1 MTENNHYDE
10 LEGRSADERSKGQF
24 KKLVA
29 QLVHAKEN
37 ASFFSDVLKD
47 IDPSCITD
55 TKALAGIPVTR
66 KSDLVEGQKKLPP
79 FGGMTALNLG
89 QIGRLFQSPGP
100 IYDPEGRQTDY
111 WRTARA
117 FHAAGFRAND
127 VVLNT
132 LSYHMTPGGFI
143 LDGGASALG
152 CAVIPAGPGNT
163 EQQLEIIRDL
173 KPNGYCGTPS
183 FLRIL
188 LEKADAQ
195 NVDTSCF
202 KKALVTGEALPPSV
216 RDWFVARGIQ
226 VGQVYATADLGAIAY
241 ESLAGEGLIV
251 DEGVLVEI
259 VRPGTNDPVAIGEV
273 GEVVVTNLNSQAYPL
288 IRFGTGDLSAV
299 LEGNSPCGRTN
310 MRIKGWMGRADQTTK
325 VKGMF
330 VHPGQINQVVKAHTQ
345 IQKGRLVVS
354 NDDNRDAMTLQCE
367 VEAGNDDLIQ
377 AIAQSMQTICKL
389 RGAVELVSL
398 GSLANDGK
406 VIDDIRSYK

>member
-1 MTENNHYDE
+1 MTEQKYYDD
-10 LEGRSADERSKGQF
+10 LDCRASNERSKDQF
-24 KKLVA
+24 SKLAA
-29 QLVHAKEN
+29 QLTHAKAN
-37 ASFFSDVLKD
+37 ASYFTDLLKD
-47 IDPSCITD
+47 IDPATVLD
-55 TKALAGIPVTR
+55 AQALSAIPVTR

-79 FGGMTALNLG
+79 FGGMTAQSLG
-89 QIGRLFQSPGP
+89 QMGRLFQSPGP
-100 IYDPEGRQTDY
+100 IYDPEGCETDY
-111 WRTARA
+111 WRTGRA
-117 FHAAGFRAND
+117 FHAAGFRAGD

-143 LDGGASALG
+143 VEGGARAVG

-173 KPNGYCGTPS
+173 KPTGYCGTPS

-188 LEKADAQ
+188 FEKADAQ
-195 NVDTSCF
+195 DIDTSCF
-202 KKALVTGEALPPSV
+202 TKALMTGEALPPSV
-216 RDWFVARGIQ
+216 RSWFEERGIH

-241 ESLAGEGLIV
+241 EAGANEGLIV

-259 VRPGTNDPVAIGEV
+259 VRPGSNDTVAIGEV
-273 GEVVVTNLNSQAYPL
+273 GEVVVTNLSSAAYPL

-299 LEGNSPCGRTN
+299 LEGESPSGRTN

-330 VHPGQINQVVKAHTQ
+330 VHPGQINQVVKAHTE

-367 VEAGNDDLIQ
+367 VATGNDELVKS
-377 AIAQSMQTICKL
+377 IAQTVQTICKL
-389 RGAVELVSL
+389 RGGIEFVEP

-406 VIDDIRSYK
+406 IIDDIRTYE

>member
-1 MTENNHYDE
+1 MSDHDYFDA
-10 LEGRSADERSKGQF
+10 LETRAQSQREQDQF
-24 KKLVA
+24 A
-29 QLVHAKEN
+29 QLAEQLTSAKAN
-37 ASFFSDVLKD
+37 APYFSDLLKD
-47 IDPSCITD
+47 TNPVSIDRAS
-55 TKALAGIPVTR
+55 LAHIPVTR
-66 KSDLVEGQKKLPP
+66 KSNLVEKQRETPP
-79 FGGMTALNLG
+79 FGGMAGQPLG
-89 QIGRLFQSPGP
+89 EMGRLFQSPGP

-111 WRTARA
+111 WRTGRA
-117 FHAAGFRAND
+117 FHAAGFRAGD

-143 LDGGASALG
+143 VEGGARALG

-188 LEKADAQ
+188 LEKADEQ
-195 NVDTSCF
+195 GIDTACF
-202 KKALVTGEALPPSV
+202 NKALMTGEALPPSV
-216 RDWFVARGIQ
+216 RDWFEGRGIH

-241 ESLAGEGLIV
+241 ESSAAEGLIV

-259 VRPGTNDPVAIGEV
+259 VRPGTNDPVDEGEV
-273 GEVVVTNLNSQAYPL
+273 GEVVVTNLTSAAYPL

-299 LEGNSPCGRTN
+299 MSGESPCGRSN

-330 VHPGQINQVVKAHTQ
+330 VHPGQVNQVVKQ
-345 IQKGRLVVS
+345 FDEVQRGRLIVT

-367 VEAGNDDLIQ
+367 VQGGNDDLAK
-377 AIAQSMQTICKL
+377 AIGESVQTICKL
-389 RGAVELVSL
+389 RGVVEFVEP

-406 VIDDIRSYK
+406 VIDDVRTYK